1 MFDMLCD
8 ILLVIL
14 IVFAG
19 AGTVL
24 AIVNWVILTLG
35 NWRDYK
41 QGIYQVKD

>member
-1 MFDMLCD
+1 MFDILCD
-8 ILLVIL
+8 ILLGIV

-41 QGIYQVKD
+41 QGIYRVKD